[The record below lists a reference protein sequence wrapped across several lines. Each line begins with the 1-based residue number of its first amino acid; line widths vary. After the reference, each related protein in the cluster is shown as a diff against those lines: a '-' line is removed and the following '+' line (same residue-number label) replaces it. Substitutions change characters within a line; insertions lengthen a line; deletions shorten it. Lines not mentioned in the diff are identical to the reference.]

1 MHVLRHD
8 ITAAGLRRRAVRSRL
23 GMNGAHG
30 ANRVTLDFAIEPC
43 GNTVDSDLLYWGDY
57 NGLTSLGNGEYM

>member
-1 MHVLRHD
+1 
-8 ITAAGLRRRAVRSRL
+8 
-23 GMNGAHG
+23 MNGAHG

-43 GNTVDSDLLYWGDY
+43 GNTVDSDLLDWGDY